1 MEARSNI
8 VRFNMN
14 NNTEFFNAYVEN
26 LLAENNELNK
36 IRVMMKTQINILE
49 SISKNQAER
58 IKELEESLDKLSN
71 LASEEETESF

>member
-1 MEARSNI
+1 
-8 VRFNMN
+8 MN